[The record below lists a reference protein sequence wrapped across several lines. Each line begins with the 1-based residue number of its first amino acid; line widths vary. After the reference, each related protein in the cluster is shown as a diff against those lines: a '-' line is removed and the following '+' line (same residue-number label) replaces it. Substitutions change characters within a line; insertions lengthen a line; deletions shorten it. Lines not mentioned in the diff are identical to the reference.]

1 MASDHGSVQ
10 WYLNEIGK
18 HDLLTPAEEITL
30 GNRVQA
36 WVQLRGQ
43 NIPDDQ
49 LTDDQR
55 RIRRRGRDAF
65 IRMYQANLRLVV
77 SVARKYLHA
86 ATHLE
91 MTDLIQ
97 SGNIGMARAIELFD
111 PSKGYKF
118 STYAYWWIRQALSRG
133 LSAEEKTIRL
143 PQSAVLALKKIRER
157 TPVFRAQNG
166 RLPTV
171 AEMAEWTGS
180 TQSAVKNYLKHSVP
194 CASLDQ
200 ATIATA
206 DRNEPTNLIDL
217 VPHDALTPEEQI
229 WSKEVTVG
237 VISTLKTLGEL
248 EYRLMCM
255 KHGLDGHSVHTGAEI
270 CRQLG
275 LSKSELM
282 RIERRCKT
290 QLRLKLGHMRNV
302 G

>member
-1 MASDHGSVQ
+1 MATDHGSVQ

-18 HDLLTPAEEITL
+18 HALLTPAEEITL
-30 GNRVQA
+30 GNRIQA

-43 NIPDDQ
+43 NIPEDQ

-65 IRMYQANLRLVV
+65 VRMYEANLRLVV

-86 ATHLE
+86 ATHLSLS
-91 MTDLIQ
+91 DLIQ

-157 TPVFRAQNG
+157 TPVFRAQYG

-217 VPHDALTPEEQI
+217 VAHDALTPEEQI
-229 WSKEVTVG
+229 WSQEVTVG
-237 VISTLKTLGEL
+237 VIGTLKTLGEL

-255 KHGLDGHSVHTGAEI
+255 KHGLDGHSIHTGAEI